1 MTSTS
6 NLLATAHLPLN
17 KEEQAAFT
25 RPLFSDWEEQLINRS
40 IKLAFE
46 EDLGIKEEDIT
57 SMATVSPDAVVSAS
71 LVVKQKGTLAGL
83 YLLEKVFG
91 KLDSGI
97 SIKLFNRDG
106 DTIDQIPHTVAEI
119 TGKARAIL
127 AGERLALNY
136 IQRLSGIA
144 TRAKQFVE
152 LAKPEAI
159 QILNTRKT
167 TPGLRTLEREA
178 TYVAGALNH
187 RFGLSEGILI
197 KDNHIRLAGGIP
209 QAIAKVREMY
219 PERIVEVETTT
230 LNEVRQAEEA
240 KAEIVMLDNM
250 TPQMVAEAVAILD
263 GKAFIEV
270 SGGITLENIPRYLI
284 KGVNGIS
291 IGGLTHSAPAI
302 DISLE
307 VEI

>member
-6 NLLATAHLPLN
+6 NLLATAKLPIN
-17 KEEQAAFT
+17 IEEQAVFA
-25 RPLFSDWEEQLINRS
+25 RPLFSDWEEQLINQS

-83 YLLEKVFG
+83 YLLERVFG
-91 KLDSGI
+91 KLDAGI

-270 SGGITLENIPRYLI
+270 SGGITLENISRYLI

>member
-1 MTSTS
+1 MTNST
-6 NLLATAHLPLN
+6 NLLPTIKLPTS
-17 KEEQAAFT
+17 EQQAAVT
-25 RPLFSDWEEQLINRS
+25 KPLFSDWEEQLISRS

-46 EDLGIKEEDIT
+46 EDLGTKEEDIT
-57 SMATVSPDAVVSAS
+57 SLATVSPDTVVSAS
-71 LVVKQKGTLAGL
+71 LVIKQKGTVAGL
-83 YLLEKVFG
+83 YLLEKVFS
-91 KLDSGI
+91 KLDAEVT
-97 SIKLFNRDG
+97 IKLLNSDG
-106 DTIDQIPHTVAEI
+106 DTIEKAPHTIATI

-144 TRAKQFVE
+144 TKTKQFVE
-152 LAKPEAI
+152 LAKPQSI

-167 TPGLRTLEREA
+167 TPGLRTLQREA

-209 QAIAKVREMY
+209 QAITKVREMY

-230 LNEVRQAEEA
+230 LSEVRQAEESQ
-240 KAEIVMLDNM
+240 AEIVMLDNM
-250 TPQMVAEAVAILD
+250 TPQMVRDAVAILS

-270 SGGITLENIPRYLI
+270 SGGITLENISDYLI

>member
-1 MTSTS
+1 MTSTT
-6 NLLATAHLPLN
+6 NLLSTVKLPTS
-17 KEEQAAFT
+17 KQEQVLASK
-25 RPLFSDWEEQLINRS
+25 PLFSEWEEQLINRS
-40 IKLAFE
+40 IKFAFE

-57 SMATVSPDAVVSAS
+57 SLATVSPDAVVSAS
-71 LVVKQKGTLAGL
+71 LVLKQKGTVAGL

-91 KLDSGI
+91 KLDPSI
-97 SIKLFNRDG
+97 SIKLFNQDG
-106 DTIDQIPHTVAEI
+106 DAIEQIPHTIATI
-119 TGKARAIL
+119 TGKARAVL

-144 TRAKQFVE
+144 TKTKKFVE
-152 LAKPEAI
+152 LAKPEGI

-219 PERIVEVETTT
+219 PDRIAEVETTT
-230 LNEVRQAEEA
+230 LHEVRQAELA
-240 KAEIVMLDNM
+240 GAEIVMLDNM
-250 TPQMVAEAVAILD
+250 TPHMVAEAVAILD

-270 SGGITLENIPRYLI
+270 SGGITLENISRYLI

-307 VEI
+307 VKI

>member
-1 MTSTS
+1 MTNTT
-6 NLLATAHLPLN
+6 NLLATAKLPTSQQFPATVN
-17 KEEQAAFT
+17 
-25 RPLFSDWEEQLINRS
+25 RPHFSAWEDQLIDRS

-46 EDLGIKEEDIT
+46 EDLGINDEDIT
-57 SMATVSPDAVVSAS
+57 SMATVSPDTVVSAS
-71 LVVKQKGTLAGL
+71 LVIKQKGTLAGL
-83 YLLEKVFG
+83 YLLERVFG
-91 KLDSGI
+91 KLDADV
-97 SIKLFNRDG
+97 SITLFNRDG
-106 DTIDQIPHTVAEI
+106 DTLTQVPHTAATI

-144 TRAKQFVE
+144 TKTKQFVE
-152 LAKPEAI
+152 LAKPESI

-209 QAIAKVREMY
+209 QAIAKVRKMY
-219 PERIVEVETTT
+219 PDRIVEVETTT
-230 LNEVRQAEEA
+230 LGEVRQAEEA

-250 TPQMVAEAVAILD
+250 TPHMVAEAIAILD

-270 SGGITLENIPRYLI
+270 SGGINLENISQYLI

>member
-6 NLLATAHLPLN
+6 NLLPTIKVPPTTANPAIAV
-17 KEEQAAFT
+17 K
-25 RPLFSDWEEQLINRS
+25 PLFSPWEEQLIDRS
-40 IKLAFE
+40 IELAFE
-46 EDLGIKEEDIT
+46 EDLSTNYEDIT
-57 SMATVSPDAVVSAS
+57 SKATVSPEAVVAAT

-91 KLDSGI
+91 KLDTNV

-106 DTIDQIPHTVAEI
+106 DTIEQIPHTVATI
-119 TGKARAIL
+119 TGKAWGIL

-144 TRAKQFVE
+144 TKTKQFVE
-152 LAKPEAI
+152 LAKPQAI

-197 KDNHIRLAGGIP
+197 KDNHIRLAGNITKAVA
-209 QAIAKVREMY
+209 QARAMY
-219 PERIVEVETTT
+219 PDRIVEVETTT
-230 LNEVRQAEEA
+230 LDEVREAEA
-240 KAEIVMLDNM
+240 SHAEIVMLDNM
-250 TPQMVAEAVAILD
+250 TPEMVAQAAAILD

-270 SGGITLENIPRYLI
+270 SGGISLENISRYLI